1 MKEKIS
7 ITYSHQVN
15 DDDTNE
21 SKIEYNKYLKLP
33 DDIEKLLT
41 YKKIVKNNLNG
52 LKITNDETFNE
63 LYKKGNDVNEV
74 VGYCNNKNDWDVRE
88 YTNYNLDKTYKK
100 EYDNIKLDI
109 NYDMFKLDVNYD
121 MLENYNNK
129 YLTNK

>member
-21 SKIEYNKYLKLP
+21 SKIEYNKYSKMP

-41 YKKIVKNNLNG
+41 YKKIVKNDLNG
-52 LKITNDETFNE
+52 EKITNNETFNE
-63 LYKKGNDVNEV
+63 LYKKDTCVNEV
-74 VGYCNNKNDWDVRE
+74 VGHSCNKKDWDVHE

-109 NYDMFKLDVNYD
+109 NYDM
-121 MLENYNNK
+121 LEK
-129 YLTNK
+129 CKTKHLTYK